1 MDHLHPHCLYK
12 YYSTLSSF
20 YFNFPFH
27 HIRTPL
33 HEKWPLASPI
43 SLTKPVSSH
52 QISAV
57 HPRLACLSSYLRPKP
72 NLIGLLLT
80 PKSTP
85 ISRSPSPSGRR
96 RPFSSQC
103 TTSHSPPQGPPGA
116 SLCVAAC
123 ELVGGDRDQAMAAA
137 AAIHLMHAA
146 AYTHE
151 HLPLTDRPRP
161 RPGIQHKYNPN
172 IELLTGDGIIP
183 FGFEL
188 LARSVGPDRSNP
200 DKILRVIVEITRAAG
215 SQGMVDGQYQELGLD
230 RLGSEYDVIEY
241 VCKKKEGEL
250 HACGAACGA
259 ILGGGAEEEIE
270 SLRRFG
276 LYAGTVQGIQGKN
289 KAGFMEEK
297 IEKLKEL
304 ALKELERLPGKKSTE
319 LISSLVEPSLAAV
332 QIS

>member
-1 MDHLHPHCLYK
+1 MRNSKMASHLSHFTHKTSFFTSNPRRPSPPCMSVVL
-12 YYSTLSSF
+12 STAPTQS
-20 YFNFPFH
+20 Y
-27 HIRTPL
+27 
-33 HEKWPLASPI
+33 WASIDAQIDAYLNKSIPI
-43 SLTKPVSSH
+43 
-52 QISAV
+52 
-57 HPRLACLSSYLRPKP
+57 
-72 NLIGLLLT
+72 
-80 PKSTP
+80 
-85 ISRSPSPSGRR
+85 RSPESVFEPMHHLTFAAPR
-96 RPFSSQC
+96 
-103 TTSHSPPQGPPGA
+103 TTAA

-123 ELVGGDRDQAMAAA
+123 EP
-137 AAIHLMHAA
+137 AIHLMHAA

-183 FGFEL
+183 FGLEL
-188 LARSVGPDRSNP
+188 LARSLDPARSNP
-200 DKILRVIVEITRAAG
+200 DKILRVIVEITRATG

-230 RLGSEYDVIEY
+230 QLGSEYDVIEY

-276 LYAGTVQGIQGKN
+276 LYAGMVQGIQGKN

-297 IEKLKEL
+297 IEKFKEL
-304 ALKELERLPGKKSTE
+304 ALKELESLQGKKTE